1 MSETIDI
8 CERAADALNGSGEFA
23 QTVQTGLLTALTK
36 SGCVVRLMPASN
48 VKHYMDGSRRED
60 CNFQFIAKGEPGD
73 DEAVVAGL
81 CEAALRALRWADLAS
96 ANGSYTLVSRPEPVG
111 DVDELAVGND
121 GRHVYAVAF
130 KCVIVRKD

>member
-1 MSETIDI
+1 MDI
-8 CERAADALNGSGEFA
+8 CERAAEALNASGEFPT
-23 QTVQTGLLTALTK
+23 TVQTGLLTALTK
-36 SGCVVRLMPASN
+36 AGCVVRLMPASN

-81 CEAALRALRWADLAS
+81 CETALHALRWADLAS

-111 DVDELAVGND
+111 EVGELAIGND